1 MATAATPVGNGW
13 PGKRGR
19 ARCTPSDVNGVHIL
33 LDALSGSAPGGALA
47 PWLVSSREQEV
58 WLRPDSE
65 SGVKAASAERFP
77 VQDQASGCESKIDGG

>member
-1 MATAATPVGNGW
+1 MAMAATPVGNGW

-47 PWLVSSREQEV
+47 PWLVSSRQDEV

-65 SGVKAASAERFP
+65 RGVKATSAERFP
-77 VQDQASGCESKIDGG
+77 VQVMSRADGK